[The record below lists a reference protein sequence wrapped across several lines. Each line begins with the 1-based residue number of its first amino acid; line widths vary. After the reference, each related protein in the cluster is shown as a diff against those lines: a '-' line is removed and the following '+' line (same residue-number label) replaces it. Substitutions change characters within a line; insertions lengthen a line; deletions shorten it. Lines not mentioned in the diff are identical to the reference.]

1 MLELLRAL
9 TGGAIGRGAAQS
21 SRQPEPAPDDPDRA
35 IAHLERIHQD
45 IRDEIKRRIE
55 QRDNYSI
62 QMTLAVGAIVAVSAG
77 FPAALIAAPLV
88 VTFFTVLVLYSYQ
101 IHRLLSGYLADKI
114 EPELARLCGT
124 DPEAEWER
132 YYKHVAVPGIRRSF
146 YLASL
151 WFFNIACPA
160 FLFTQAV
167 NPLLVG
173 SVGVVYVVAAVLV
186 TWKFWGHGERL
197 PAKPKA

>member
-1 MLELLRAL
+1 MLAL
-9 TGGAIGRGAAQS
+9 IKMLAGGGKRPPRGDRS
-21 SRQPEPAPDDPDRA
+21 MEPPAGLDYADRA

-55 QRDNYSI
+55 QRDTYSI

-77 FPAALIAAPLV
+77 FPAALIAAPLI

-101 IHRLLSGYLADKI
+101 IHKLLSGYLAAKI

-132 YYKHVAVPGIRRSF
+132 YYKHVAIPGIRRRF
-146 YLASL
+146 YLSSL
-151 WFFNIACPA
+151 WFFNLAVPGFLLTQPVNTSLVIA
-160 FLFTQAV
+160 
-167 NPLLVG
+167 VG
-173 SVGVVYVVAAVLV
+173 IVYAAAAALV
-186 TWKFWGHGERL
+186 TWNFRERGERL
-197 PAKPKA
+197 PKKQQA